1 MLGNVMME
9 NLTFVDSF
17 GSMTDRLMHDLLQE
31 DFVVDQCKQEVGLNF
46 KNFNFRPNV
55 ISSDFKIFQV
65 TLVRRLSEPRM
76 LRSSPSS
83 SVESLHSH
91 SSNSSVSNYPQQMQ
105 PNLENGCQP
114 QGQLP
119 YK

>member
-46 KNFNFRPNV
+46 
-55 ISSDFKIFQV
+55 
-65 TLVRRLSEPRM
+65 
-76 LRSSPSS
+76 
-83 SVESLHSH
+83 
-91 SSNSSVSNYPQQMQ
+91 
-105 PNLENGCQP
+105 
-114 QGQLP
+114 
-119 YK
+119 